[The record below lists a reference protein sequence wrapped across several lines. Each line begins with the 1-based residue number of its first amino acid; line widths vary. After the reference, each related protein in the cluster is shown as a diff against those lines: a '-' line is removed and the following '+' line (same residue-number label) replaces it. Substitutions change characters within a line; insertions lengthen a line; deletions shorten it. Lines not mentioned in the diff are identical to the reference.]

1 MCLRIKFCNHQ
12 RPGRAKFLKSLNPN
26 PYVISLMPCL
36 LYSKQNNTLII
47 LNVHKRPCHSFS
59 VKGHRRKKPVRWRC
73 CQSTRHRQHRVPC
86 TETEMLANCK
96 GVGKPTIPS
105 HPWKSNNIYFTLLH
119 ACTVQYSKFMSNSS
133 LQQTLNKKINNLT
146 L

>member
-59 VKGHRRKKPVRWRC
+59 VKGHRRNLKKSASEMKVLPV
-73 CQSTRHRQHRVPC
+73 HAP
-86 TETEMLANCK
+86 
-96 GVGKPTIPS
+96 PS
-105 HPWKSNNIYFTLLH
+105 APRSLH
-119 ACTVQYSKFMSNSS
+119 IDRNVSE
-133 LQQTLNKKINNLT
+133 L
-146 L
+146 